1 MMTES
6 EYIRATNLA
15 KLRAADRILRDILAG
30 KNWGVQEEQKAQIV
44 SLASGLIQQL
54 EKIVKTKGE

>member
-30 KNWGVQEEQKAQIV
+30 KNWGVQEEQKSANRVTSQRIDT
-44 SLASGLIQQL
+44 A
-54 EKIVKTKGE
+54 T